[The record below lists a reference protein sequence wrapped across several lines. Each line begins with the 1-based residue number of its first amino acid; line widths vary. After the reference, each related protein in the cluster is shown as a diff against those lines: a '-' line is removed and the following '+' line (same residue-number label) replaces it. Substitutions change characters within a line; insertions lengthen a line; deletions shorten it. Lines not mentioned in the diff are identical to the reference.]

1 MPEKIAAALDTCR
14 DDSTVENADER
25 NNMKTLKLFLTMLM
39 LIAVGI
45 LVGCS
50 GASKQSLDVSDS
62 IRKSLDQAGLKSVSI
77 TQDRDKGIVTLGGH
91 VAAEADKVQAESLAT
106 SIAAGQVV
114 ANQIAVTPPGVES
127 EAKAVNSA
135 LDAGIEKNLDA
146 ALITNKLHKDVKFDV
161 KNGVVTLTGEVN
173 SQAQRGRAEKVA
185 SSVLN
190 VKQVVNELEIK
201 NPKAT
206 SSK

>member
-1 MPEKIAAALDTCR
+1 
-14 DDSTVENADER
+14 
-25 NNMKTLKLFLTMLM
+25 MKTHKLSLSL
-39 LIAVGI
+39 LALLVVGI

-50 GASKQSLDVSDS
+50 TSTKSHDVSDS
-62 IRKSLDQAGLKSVSI
+62 IRKSLDQAGLKDVTVS
-77 TQDRDKGIVTLGGH
+77 QDRDKGVVTLGGH
-91 VAAEADKVQAESLAT
+91 VAAEADKVQAESLAKL
-106 SIAAGQVV
+106 IAAEQVI

-127 EAKAVNSA
+127 EAKTVNSD

-146 ALITNKLHKDVKFDV
+146 ALIANRVNKGVKFDV

-173 SQAQRGRAEKVA
+173 SKAQRARAEKVA
-185 SSVLN
+185 SSVPN

>member
-1 MPEKIAAALDTCR
+1 MQTHKLCLSLLALL
-14 DDSTVENADER
+14 V
-25 NNMKTLKLFLTMLM
+25 
-39 LIAVGI
+39 VGT

-50 GASKQSLDVSDS
+50 MSTKSPDVSDS
-62 IRKSLDQAGLKSVSI
+62 IRKSLDQAGLKDVTVS
-77 TQDRDKGIVTLGGH
+77 QDRDKGVVTLGGH
-91 VAAEADKVQAESLAT
+91 VAAEADKAQAESLAK

-127 EAKAVNSA
+127 EAKTVNSD
-135 LDAGIEKNLDA
+135 LDTGIEKNLDA
-146 ALITNKLHKDVKFDV
+146 ALITHRLHKNVKFDV

-173 SQAQRGRAEKVA
+173 SETQRARAEKVA
-185 SSVLN
+185 SSVPN

-201 NPKAT
+201 GRKAT

>member
-1 MPEKIAAALDTCR
+1 
-14 DDSTVENADER
+14 
-25 NNMKTLKLFLTMLM
+25 MKTHKLGLSL
-39 LIAVGI
+39 LALLVLGS

-50 GASKQSLDVSDS
+50 TSTKSPDVSDS
-62 IRKSLDQAGLKSVSI
+62 IRKSLDQAGLKDVTVS
-77 TQDRDKGIVTLGGH
+77 QDRDKGVVTLGGH
-91 VAAEADKVQAESLAT
+91 VAAEADKAQAESLAT
-106 SIAAGQVV
+106 SIVGGQVV

-127 EAKAVNSA
+127 EAKTVNSD
-135 LDAGIEKNLDA
+135 LDTGIEKNLDA
-146 ALITNKLHKDVKFDV
+146 ALITNRLHKGVKFDV

-173 SQAQRGRAEKVA
+173 SKTQRARAEKVA
-185 SSVLN
+185 SSVPN